1 MKSKLLSILALL
13 LTAVTQGAWA
23 QTDLTPMP
31 TRPCGALPPCPPTT
45 LTCMQ
50 STTPT

>member
-23 QTDLTPMP
+23 LD
-31 TRPCGALPPCPPTT
+31 GNGN
-45 LTCMQ
+45 Q
-50 STTPT
+50 STPLPDYVSG